1 MKHSHIY
8 SFLHLPHFKKFRS
21 AANISLDDATS
32 CYSKDTRP
40 ALQTPHS
47 NTRMQPLIWKLATS
61 RHYKFL
67 KDIVTLDVS
76 WEEKMPVAIWRGQL
90 TGSRDFYDKRLGDM
104 ENCNNMPRCRVV
116 YELDNS
122 TLVDAKLTTTR
133 NRLPNELNNVSLVV
147 QKTPIKQLLRY
158 KAIIMLEGNDVAS
171 GLKWAL
177 LSQSVVLMPVP
188 KHTSWAMEELLVP
201 YVHYVPLK
209 DDLSDVEQQM
219 QWVLDNEDTAWKIS
233 QRSTLWM
240 EDLCYHPDA
249 VKDDTLV
256 KEELLRRYAKH
267 FRIIEDET
275 EEATGSTTEIKK
287 KKTM

>member
-1 MKHSHIY
+1 
-8 SFLHLPHFKKFRS
+8 
-21 AANISLDDATS
+21 
-32 CYSKDTRP
+32 
-40 ALQTPHS
+40 
-47 NTRMQPLIWKLATS
+47 
-61 RHYKFL
+61 
-67 KDIVTLDVS
+67 
-76 WEEKMPVAIWRGQL
+76 MPVAIWRGQL